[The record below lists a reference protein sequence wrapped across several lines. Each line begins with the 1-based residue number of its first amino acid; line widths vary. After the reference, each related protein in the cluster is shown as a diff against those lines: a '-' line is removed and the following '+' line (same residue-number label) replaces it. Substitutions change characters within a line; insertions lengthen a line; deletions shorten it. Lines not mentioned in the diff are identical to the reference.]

1 MYISSRAII
10 YCGAKLPGEF
20 IFPATKYPP
29 ASTNPSIPAK
39 AGISFSRQ
47 RECSAKRNIAMFAFG
62 ECGFA
67 AEIPA
72 FAGMEGCVEL
82 AAAFSFISPTPI
94 PAKAGI
100 SLPSNCKKTMR
111 CERCSPQQT
120 GRFPPSREWKG
131 GGRKPESHS
140 RNSENFPRSGTLQC
154 SPSANAASPQR
165 FRLSPEWKGVLSWRP
180 LFLLFPLLPFPRRR
194 ESPYHLIVKKRCGAS
209 VARPSKRGDSRL
221 RGNGKGGAKAGI
233 SFSQQRE
240 FSAKRNIAM
249 FAFGECGF
257 AAEIPAFA
265 GMEVGEALLFF
276 GAFPCKRK

>member
-1 MYISSRAII
+1 MV
-10 YCGAKLPGEF
+10 
-20 IFPATKYPP
+20 
-29 ASTNPSIPAK
+29 
-39 AGISFSRQ
+39 
-47 RECSAKRNIAMFAFG
+47 AFG

-72 FAGMEGCVEL
+72 FAGMERCVEL

-165 FRLSPEWKGVLSWRP
+165 FRLSPEWKAGGRRFSFSELAEETALMKAGASIPKIGGGVL
-180 LFLLFPLLPFPRRR
+180 
-194 ESPYHLIVKKRCGAS
+194 
-209 VARPSKRGDSRL
+209 
-221 RGNGKGGAKAGI
+221 
-233 SFSQQRE
+233 
-240 FSAKRNIAM
+240 
-249 FAFGECGF
+249 
-257 AAEIPAFA
+257 
-265 GMEVGEALLFF
+265 
-276 GAFPCKRK
+276 

>member
-1 MYISSRAII
+1 MVAFGECGFAAEIPAFAGMEGCVELAAAFSFIS
-10 YCGAKLPGEF
+10 PT
-20 IFPATKYPP
+20 P
-29 ASTNPSIPAK
+29 IPAK
-39 AGISFSRQ
+39 AGISLPSNCKKTMRCERCSPQQTGRFPPSREWKGGGAKAGISFSQQ
-47 RECSAKRNIAMFAFG
+47 REFSAKRNIAMFAFG

-131 GGRKPESHS
+131 GG
-140 RNSENFPRSGTLQC
+140 
-154 SPSANAASPQR
+154 
-165 FRLSPEWKGVLSWRP
+165 
-180 LFLLFPLLPFPRRR
+180 
-194 ESPYHLIVKKRCGAS
+194 
-209 VARPSKRGDSRL
+209 
-221 RGNGKGGAKAGI
+221 AKAGI
-233 SFSQQRE
+233 LFSRQRE

>member
-20 IFPATKYPP
+20 IFPAMKYPP
-29 ASTNPSIPAK
+29 ASTNLSIPAK

-47 RECSAKRNIAMFAFG
+47 REFSAKRNIAMVAFG

-131 GGRKPESHS
+131 GGGES
-140 RNSENFPRSGTLQC
+140 RNLILATARIFREAEHCNVRLRRMRLRHRDSGFRQNGSRGGTSLFRSIPVQAKMKT
-154 SPSANAASPQR
+154 
-165 FRLSPEWKGVLSWRP
+165 
-180 LFLLFPLLPFPRRR
+180 
-194 ESPYHLIVKKRCGAS
+194 GAS
-209 VARPSKRGDSRL
+209 
-221 RGNGKGGAKAGI
+221 
-233 SFSQQRE
+233 
-240 FSAKRNIAM
+240 
-249 FAFGECGF
+249 
-257 AAEIPAFA
+257 IPKICAN
-265 GMEVGEALLFF
+265 
-276 GAFPCKRK
+276 CYN